1 MSKLGQHTSGC
12 PSSAC
17 CGRGDLRPPP
27 GPPRGSTAGLLVA
40 ADTTPEGVYPTVRAA
55 VQAAQHPRTPPI
67 QRHRAAAMLVDH
79 GVLDQASTRRLR
91 LLRLRASARGWTGEG
106 GPSMGVLLIG
116 RIPTSERG
124 GVRLRGV
131 NTAAGTAGCSAGIQ
145 RSPDRWVWSIRVRDE
160 LVPADQGRAGQ
171 GGADRGAQ
179 VCPRRA
185 KTRLAGLSPCSG
197 SALVFAESPAM
208 EGANPYRRLHPDEQ
222 P

>member
-12 PSSAC
+12 PSSAR

-131 NTAAGTAGCSAGIQ
+131 NTAAGTAGCG
-145 RSPDRWVWSIRVRDE
+145 RSGSETSWCPPIRVEPARA
-160 LVPADQGRAGQ
+160 VPIEAPRFA
-171 GGADRGAQ
+171 RG
-179 VCPRRA
+179 VPR
-185 KTRLAGLSPCSG
+185 LDSP
-197 SALVFAESPAM
+197 V
-208 EGANPYRRLHPDEQ
+208 
-222 P
+222 